1 MDPIKTINE
10 QQFHELM
17 SGTVLPVLVFFTGP
31 NCSACKAFAPTL
43 ESIAVNLKDRLIIVK
58 VDVEE
63 SPNIGQMV
71 GVRSLPT
78 SVIFKNS
85 TPYDT
90 KIGVSTKQDFINFIV
105 DTIPPFYE

>member
-1 MDPIKTINE
+1 MDPIKTIND

-31 NCSACKAFAPTL
+31 NCSACKAFAPAL
-43 ESIAVNLKDRLIIVK
+43 ESIGHDLKDRLIVVK

-63 SPNIGQMV
+63 SPNLGQMV

-78 SVIFKNS
+78 SVIFKGGKL
-85 TPYDT
+85 YDL
-90 KIGVSTKQDFINFIV
+90 KVGVSSKTDFLNFI
-105 DTIPPFYE
+105 DANW

>member
-1 MDPIKTINE
+1 MDPIKTIND

-17 SGTVLPVLVFFTGP
+17 SGTVLPILIFFTGP
-31 NCSACKAFAPTL
+31 NCSACKAFAPIL
-43 ESIAVNLKDRLIIVK
+43 ESIATDLNGRLIIVK

-78 SVIFKNS
+78 SIIFKNG
-85 TPYDT
+85 TLYNT
-90 KIGVSTKQDFINFIV
+90 KIGVSSKIDMLNFI
-105 DTIPPFYE
+105 DINR